1 MVKHGGLIVFSIKNN
16 NLIKVELNLG
26 LFENGK
32 YTSKVAF
39 QRLEIVTD
47 QRPRESNL
55 QSFENHQF

>member
-1 MVKHGGLIVFSIKNN
+1 MKHGDLIVCTMKNSD
-16 NLIKVELNLG
+16 LIKVELNLG
-26 LFENGK
+26 FFENGK

-55 QSFENHQF
+55 LF